1 VTQRHCR
8 ICNGW
13 HELGDPWPD
22 ACLGHFGSQYAK
34 TSDGVQ
40 IIKDIEPYQA
50 MGSDV
55 AAGGNAPQIGG
66 RRQHREYLK
75 RNGYHEVGTEPVR
88 QKQVDYQDVSP
99 REIRRAYEELRDG
112 RSRR

>member
-1 VTQRHCR
+1 MIRHCR

-13 HELGDPWPD
+13 HDMDEAWPQ
-22 ACLGHFGSQYAK
+22 ACLGHFVPGAK
-34 TSDGVQ
+34 ASDGVQ

-50 MGSDV
+50 MGADV
-55 AAGGNAPQIGG
+55 AAKGNAPKIGG